1 MIPLFVRPRSLSLS
15 VVAAAAAVVAVCFSA
30 PGLAAAEKDKAKAG
44 GAANV
49 SGAEAAA
56 EKRPFHFAHRGGA
69 YEFEENTFFAF
80 KGSYERGIRGFE
92 LDVRMTKDG
101 ELVVLHDD
109 SLDRTHQ
116 GTGPVEHLTAEAAA
130 KVRSKKQ
137 NEPLLFLD
145 TLLTYLKDKPGLY
158 VEFEMKTS
166 HKDLYPDA
174 RIAPYAKK
182 LYEAVSAAAPK
193 GSTYVFTSF
202 DQRPLKAVKALDAGA
217 DIMLIKGGPL
227 TPELMEAARAIGSK
241 RIAAKMEGTTRLA
254 VREAQKQGFIVT
266 GWPGRNL
273 QDYFLG
279 LGLGVDAICSDV
291 PVLVQEYI
299 ESKK

>member
-1 MIPLFVRPRSLSLS
+1 MPPPAPSLLS
-15 VVAAAAAVVAVCFSA
+15 AIAAACLAVSA
-30 PGLAAAEKDKAKAG
+30 LHAE
-44 GAANV
+44 
-49 SGAEAAA
+49 
-56 EKRPFHFAHRGGA
+56 EKTPFHFAHRGGA
-69 YEFEENTFFAF
+69 HEFEENTLFAF
-80 KGSYERGIRGFE
+80 RSSYEKGIRGFE

-116 GTGPVEHLTAEAAA
+116 GSGPVEHLNADEAG
-130 KVRSKKQ
+130 KILSKQQ

-145 TLLTYLKDKPGLY
+145 TLLEFLKDKPGMY

-166 HKDLYPDA
+166 NKELYPDA
-174 RIAPYAKK
+174 RIDDYVATLHRKVTAFVPQ
-182 LYEAVSAAAPK
+182 

-202 DQRPLKAVKALDAGA
+202 DQRPLKAIKKLAPEA

-227 TPELMEAARAIGSK
+227 TPDLMEAAKTIGSK

-254 VREAQKQGFIVT
+254 VKEAQKQGFIVT
-266 GWPGRNL
+266 GWPGHNL
-273 QDYFLG
+273 EDYFLG

-299 ESKK
+299 DRKK